1 MQIRSAFNGG
11 TADVSDEQASKLI
24 ATGHWTA
31 VDGSVAAPAA
41 SETPA
46 ASNPPVKRKRRTK
59 AEMAAARAAEA
70 AAKTQE

>member
-11 TADVSDEQASKLI
+11 CADVSDEQAEKLI

-31 VDGSVAAPAA
+31 VSGSVSAPAA
-41 SETPA
+41 SDSPA
-46 ASNPPVKRKRRTK
+46 APNPPVKRKRRTK

-70 AAKTQE
+70 AKTEE